1 MVRNNP
7 AHQPPQVSI
16 AVHKHDQP
24 RRAGLHYALRIADT
38 PEQREALEAE
48 RANGGPEWTA
58 YEPLSQRVLD
68 ELFPTRPPPAAP
80 PVQRTDGY
88 IVQPGV
94 VANVPYGSAPLP
106 LRLGRLSP
114 AAQAERL
121 ARCGCGVGGFRGRDG
136 AAADA
141 GEGAE
146 SLKPACV
153 CPRVAPRPTGNLAL
167 GSSSSDQGSNGPSP
181 PGAGAA
187 GASAAAVESADS
199 SDDGLDAQPSK
210 VYVALQG
217 WTAHDAKKSN
227 LRFRPAGSEL
237 YGVDAGLAAAAAV
250 AGKKKAQ
257 APEVG

>member
-1 MVRNNP
+1 ERFWQINSSYFPEDHREGWFRKLIDLPELLPRDNDP
-7 AHQPPQVSI
+7 AYNVPALGAPRAWEEIIKNMGPPPDEDNDDKKKPKDGKGKAKAKAKAPAPAPAPASTSTRTTRSSRTCTQAGSDEPPPPPPPPPRPPQPLQPSAFKAAECHRQVSI

-114 AAQAERL
+114 AAQ
-121 ARCGCGVGGFRGRDG
+121 
-136 AAADA
+136 
-141 GEGAE
+141 
-146 SLKPACV
+146 
-153 CPRVAPRPTGNLAL
+153 
-167 GSSSSDQGSNGPSP
+167 
-181 PGAGAA
+181 
-187 GASAAAVESADS
+187 
-199 SDDGLDAQPSK
+199 
-210 VYVALQG
+210 
-217 WTAHDAKKSN
+217 
-227 LRFRPAGSEL
+227 
-237 YGVDAGLAAAAAV
+237 
-250 AGKKKAQ
+250 
-257 APEVG
+257 